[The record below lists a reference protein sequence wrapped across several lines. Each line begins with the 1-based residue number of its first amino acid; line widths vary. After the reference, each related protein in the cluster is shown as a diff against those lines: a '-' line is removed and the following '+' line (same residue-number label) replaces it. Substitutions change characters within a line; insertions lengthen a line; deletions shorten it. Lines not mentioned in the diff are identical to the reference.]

1 MERISTGIEEL
12 DRSTGGGYPKG
23 KGVLIT
29 GSAGSGKTIVALHFI
44 HKGCMDGRRCV
55 YIATEEEL
63 EDLLYQS
70 ENVGLDIRPYFD
82 SGLLKIIKLYEERA
96 YTTIQTMSLGFEKID
111 SLQSDIISLVE
122 KIPKDCELVVVD
134 NLGVFTLNMSMDEFR
149 KQLDTLNLLL
159 AKKGYTTL
167 YIMDD
172 TSNMRTEGVATYSVH
187 GVIKLT
193 IKDNPYTN
201 MKERHIEISK
211 MRATKISLESNVFEI
226 TSKGI
231 LIHKKKGG
239 IQANN

>member
-1 MERISTGIEEL
+1 MERVSTGIEEL
-12 DRSTGGGYPKG
+12 DKFIDGGYPKG

-44 HKGCMDGRRCV
+44 YRGCKDGKKCV

-63 EDLLYQS
+63 EDLLYQAES
-70 ENVGLDIRPYFD
+70 IGISLRKYHDNGMLRIV
-82 SGLLKIIKLYEERA
+82 KLYEERA
-96 YTTIQTMSLGFEKID
+96 FTTIQTMSLGFEKID

-122 KIPKDCELVVVD
+122 KIPEDTELVVID

-159 AKKGYTTL
+159 TKKGYTTL

-172 TSNMRTEGVATYSVH
+172 TSNRRTESVAAYSVY

-193 IKDNPYTN
+193 IKENPYTS
-201 MKERHIEISK
+201 MRERHIEICK
-211 MRATKISLESNVFEI
+211 MRSTKIPLDSNVFDI

-231 LIHKKKGG
+231 TILKKKF
-239 IQANN
+239 

>member
-1 MERISTGIEEL
+1 MERVSTGIPEL
-12 DRSTGGGYPKG
+12 DKLTDGGYPKG

-29 GSAGSGKTIVALHFI
+29 GSAGSGKTIIALHFI
-44 HKGCMDGRRCV
+44 YRGCKDGKKCV

-63 EDLLYQS
+63 EDLLYQAES
-70 ENVGLDIRPYFD
+70 VGLDVREHYG
-82 SGLLKIIKLYEERA
+82 SGQLKIIKLYEERA

-122 KIPKDCELVVVD
+122 KVPKDTELIVID

-172 TSNMRTEGVATYSVH
+172 TSNSRTEGVATYSVH
-187 GVIKLT
+187 GVIKLS

-201 MKERHIEISK
+201 MRERHIEISK
-211 MRATKISLESNVFEI
+211 MRSTMISLESHVFEI
-226 TSKGI
+226 TSGGI
-231 LIHKKKGG
+231 KINIKKGSG
-239 IQANN
+239 SLLP